1 MEINM
6 RALID
11 RHKSNPAW
19 YLPFIILT
27 LWSMDALLSIFTT
40 GFRGLDWAVSA
51 SIVMKVLVIAVNIF
65 FLRTLLIN
73 EDAKVYK
80 KAKTYAGY
88 FIVFVYVF
96 YNLPRMSWEMSG
108 LIDEAAGRRLWAG
121 AMISTLFPFLL
132 YLSLW
137 YKPFQQSWGVWE
149 SKKEHKERRKREKNQ
164 KIKRSRLSV
173 VWENVD
179 AVVQSIIIVIILQH
193 FIFQLYVIPSESMV
207 PTYLIKD
214 RTLVTKFQSGPS
226 IPLTSWKLPVLKKP
240 RRGDIVVFQSPEY
253 SHKTLVRR
261 VFQQFIYYITLT
273 MIDIDTDEN
282 GMPRKRFIVKRLIAG
297 PGEKIMMVD
306 DQVYIRIEGE
316 EFHPLEAD
324 EEYSSVNLY
333 GETAEIRE
341 RIAYMPLDAATRDT
355 LDRWDAEKKKA
366 EIGELASELRQKWS
380 LLEARLSGLDT
391 ADREYLA
398 ETIIGSMLNDDRDP
412 QALIEDIRGR
422 LKTLGLRPFE
432 YTDSYRYDILLL
444 LDLLDKGSAV
454 LQEFV
459 EGALVSASMGSRD
472 LFEESSKK
480 LNLILKILQVD
491 RLLLFSEFIDN
502 RVPVREIGESER
514 FIRLETNAAE
524 LFRYLNEFY
533 DNRNFPVLPAAAD
546 EFIPKGHYF
555 LMGDNR
561 YNSLDFRHS
570 HSGRRIRA
578 LDGDDPSSISYF
590 SLLDP
595 YLLNERN
602 ILGKAVATFW
612 PPDRIGLNR

>member
-1 MEINM
+1 M
-6 RALID
+6 RDLID

-19 YLPFIILT
+19 YLPFIILS
-27 LWSMDALLSIFTT
+27 LWSIDSLLSIFTT
-40 GFRGLDWAVSA
+40 GFRGFDWAIAA
-51 SIVMKVLVIAVNIF
+51 SIVMKLLVIAVNLY
-65 FLRTLLIN
+65 FLRNLLIR
-73 EDAKVYK
+73 EDSRLYK

-96 YNLPRMSWEMSG
+96 YNLPRMSWEMAG
-108 LIDEAAGRRLWAG
+108 LINEVAGRRLWTG

-132 YLSLW
+132 YLTLW
-137 YKPFQQSWGVWE
+137 YKPFQQSWGVYE
-149 SKKEHKERRKREKNQ
+149 SKKEHKERRRIEKNQ
-164 KIKRSRLSV
+164 KTRRSRLSA

-207 PTYLIKD
+207 PTYLIRD

-226 IPLTSWKLPVLKKP
+226 IPLTNWKMPVLKKP

-253 SHKTLVRR
+253 SHKTLARR

-273 MIDIDTDEN
+273 MVDIDTDEN

-297 PGEKIMMVD
+297 PGEQIMMVD
-306 DQVYIRIEGE
+306 DQVYIRVEGE

-324 EEYSSVNLY
+324 DEYSSVDLY
-333 GETAEIRE
+333 KERAEIRE
-341 RIAYMPLDAATRDT
+341 RIAYMPLDAATRDM
-355 LDRWDAEKKKA
+355 LERWDAEKREA
-366 EIGELASELRQKWS
+366 GTGELASELRRKWT
-380 LLEARLSGLDT
+380 LLQARLSELDG
-391 ADREYLA
+391 ADREYLEQA
-398 ETIIGSMLNDDRDP
+398 IIGSMLKDDRNP
-412 QALIEDIRGR
+412 ETLIEEIRAR
-422 LKTLGLRPFE
+422 LGTLGLKPFE

-444 LDLLDKGSAV
+444 LDLLDSGPEG
-454 LQEFV
+454 LTGFV
-459 EGALVSASMGSRD
+459 EGALASASMGAGDR
-472 LFEESSKK
+472 FEESSKK
-480 LNLILKILQVD
+480 LNLILKILQLD
-491 RLLLFSEFIDN
+491 RLLLFIEFIDE
-502 RVPVREIGESER
+502 RVEVGEIGASER
-514 FIRLETNAAE
+514 FMRLETDAAE

-533 DNRNFPVLPAAAD
+533 DNRNFPVLPAGED

-578 LDGDDPSSISYF
+578 LDGDDPASISYF

-595 YLLNERN
+595 YLLTEKN